1 MNQGESLATISYGIG
16 ILPPTHEI
24 CATHPHVIQ
33 PWYADNAGAGG
44 KFADIQEHMR
54 EMMVQR
60 PPQGNLPGLTKSIL
74 VIYPWNVQRAE
85 AYFSGIGV
93 SVVPR
98 SHYLSGL
105 IGDPYS
111 EKACLD
117 DTVKEWTN

>member
-1 MNQGESLATISYGIG
+1 MTQGDTLASIAYGIE
-16 ILPPTHEI
+16 ILLII
-24 CATHPHVIQ
+24 CELRATHSYAMQ

-44 KFADIQEHMR
+44 MFDALQEHMR

-93 SVVPR
+93 SVVAG
-98 SHYLSGL
+98 SHYLSGF
-105 IGDPYS
+105 IGDPNS